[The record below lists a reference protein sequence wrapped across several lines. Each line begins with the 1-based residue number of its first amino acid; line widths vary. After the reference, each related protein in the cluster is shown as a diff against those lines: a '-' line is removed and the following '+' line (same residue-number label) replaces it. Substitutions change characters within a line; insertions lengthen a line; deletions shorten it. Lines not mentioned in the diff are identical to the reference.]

1 MKPGGAPRRQA
12 VRASHLAF
20 SCNRTPREAATVAQ
34 TGREI
39 MSNFHNMPD
48 ALLADEIGQAHSDI
62 KAREARLDLLKE
74 EFKRRELTS
83 MRGSSFVVTASTSAS
98 KRLDVKRLRELL
110 GDALDEYENET
121 VSTRINVKALAKEAA

>member
-1 MKPGGAPRRQA
+1 
-12 VRASHLAF
+12 
-20 SCNRTPREAATVAQ
+20 
-34 TGREI
+34 
-39 MSNFHNMPD
+39 MSNFHNISD
-48 ALLADEIGQAHSDI
+48 AMLADEIGTAHSDI

-74 EFKRRELTS
+74 EFKRRQLSS
-83 MRGSSFVVTASTSAS
+83 MRGSDFIVTASTSAS